1 MRDVLITSGERRLN
15 ELSLFNPARHP
26 LRGDLIA
33 VHKYVNRANS
43 REELLKL
50 KEDTGTG
57 ANRAKAE
64 GKKCRLEISSIFV
77 TIRAKRGWK
86 RHPTGPE
93 WAKVN
98 ACRRQ
103 PVQSM
108 KRLLCWM
115 HSEQQSPTPAMF
127 SVQARH

>member
-1 MRDVLITSGERRLN
+1 MFS
-15 ELSLFNPARHP
+15 PAGHP

-43 REELLKL
+43 REEPLKL

-64 GKKCRLEISSIFV
+64 GKKCRLEISGRFV
-77 TIRAKRGWK
+77 TIRAKRGWN
-86 RHPTGPE
+86 RHPTEPE

-98 ACRRQ
+98 ACVRQ
-103 PVQSM
+103 NLIP
-108 KRLLCWM
+108 
-115 HSEQQSPTPAMF
+115 
-127 SVQARH
+127 

>member
-15 ELSLFNPARHP
+15 ELGLFSPARHP

-33 VHKYVNRANS
+33 VHKYVNKANS

-64 GKKCRLEISSIFV
+64 GKKRKLEISGRFV
-77 TIRAKRGWK
+77 TIRAKRGWNW
-86 RHPTGPE
+86 HPTGPE

-98 ACRRQ
+98 ACVRQ
-103 PVQSM
+103 S
-108 KRLLCWM
+108 LL
-115 HSEQQSPTPAMF
+115 SP
-127 SVQARH
+127 

>member
-1 MRDVLITSGERRLN
+1 MFS
-15 ELSLFNPARHP
+15 PARHP

-33 VHKYVNRANS
+33 VHKYVNKANS

-64 GKKCRLEISSIFV
+64 GKKRKLEISGRFV
-77 TIRAKRGWK
+77 TIRAKRGWNW
-86 RHPTGPE
+86 HPTGPE

-98 ACRRQ
+98 ACVRQ
-103 PVQSM
+103 S
-108 KRLLCWM
+108 LL
-115 HSEQQSPTPAMF
+115 SP
-127 SVQARH
+127 